1 MQPRVIRMVWDVDS
15 ESTKAIMKDVG
26 VSLLTT
32 DTGRN
37 TVLSHCASKSEQSQ
51 VSS

>member
-1 MQPRVIRMVWDVDS
+1 VQPRVIRMVWDVDS

-37 TVLSHCASKSEQSQ
+37 TALSHCASKSEQSQ